1 MTDEELNEMAEKYAL
16 SKWEGQV
23 PWGLIAQGYKD
34 GYQEGLKA
42 KINATTISDCP
53 VKDEWKYP
61 SKGELPNEDNNVIC
75 YLRSDNDLLNIH
87 QKCVCV
93 LNYSYDDDLD
103 KCVFTDGDEVYEP
116 VAWCYLP
123 EPPKED

>member
-1 MTDEELNEMAEKYAL
+1 MTEEELNEMAEKYAL

-53 VKDEWKYP
+53 IKDEWHYP
-61 SKGELPNEDNNVIC
+61 SKGELPNCTRQVLIC
-75 YLRSDNDLLNIH
+75 YGMEERMKFVYWRADLGTFGNALPIEI
-87 QKCVCV
+87 
-93 LNYSYDDDLD
+93 
-103 KCVFTDGDEVYEP
+103 T
-116 VAWCYLP
+116 AWRYI
-123 EPPKED
+123 EPPKEEE